1 MREQLVL
8 TCDLGTT
15 RLKVAAFTLRGGLVG
30 QTSRRNPEF
39 REGEHS
45 WQEADGWW
53 RDCMD
58 ATRQLLTEN
67 TIEPAQIIGIGLSGR
82 AGAAVFLDQEG
93 AVIEDPWLDHRHGR
107 ELQEIFAT
115 FDGIPNYA
123 ATLIAKS
130 NWLEANKPHL
140 ASEVIWRLY
149 AKDFLLFRMTGVAV
163 TDPASGPDG
172 EWDSGWLSAANIA
185 PDQVPAVK
193 LPWTIAGTLT
203 KVAARELGL
212 TEDTPV
218 AVGAHDGI
226 CANTGA
232 GAITEGTM
240 AITLGTNCV
249 ARMVMRQVPAGS
261 MRFYGYPQDLHVIG
275 GNALMAGRSL
285 DWFLDIAPD
294 VDKKEANRR
303 QLFRTMDHAIS
314 DMNPG
319 AGGVMFLPHLGG
331 QLSPTRRPKA
341 KALFYGMD
349 ANTTHATMYRA
360 VLEGVNMAIADVV
373 DQVVSWCG
381 APSRIGVTGS
391 GMQSEVWTHML
402 ADILGRPLELTD
414 VASEGRG
421 AAIFCATALGHYPSL
436 KDATANMVNV
446 TRTIEP
452 DEGNAHAYREL
463 RLRWQSL
470 QDLTRPLDGI

>member
-1 MREQLVL
+1 
-8 TCDLGTT
+8 
-15 RLKVAAFTLRGGLVG
+15 
-30 QTSRRNPEF
+30 
-39 REGEHS
+39 
-45 WQEADGWW
+45 
-53 RDCMD
+53 
-58 ATRQLLTEN
+58 
-67 TIEPAQIIGIGLSGR
+67 
-82 AGAAVFLDQEG
+82 
-93 AVIEDPWLDHRHGR
+93 
-107 ELQEIFAT
+107 
-115 FDGIPNYA
+115 
-123 ATLIAKS
+123 
-130 NWLEANKPHL
+130 
-140 ASEVIWRLY
+140 
-149 AKDFLLFRMTGVAV
+149 MTGVAV

-172 EWDSGWLSAANIA
+172 DWDSGWLAAADLA

-212 TEDTPV
+212 IEGTPV

-232 GAITEGTM
+232 GAISEGTM

-249 ARMVMRQVPAGS
+249 ARMVMRDVPAGS

-285 DWFLDIAPD
+285 DWFLDVFPNTVPDTAPD
-294 VDKKEANRR
+294 TVPDKGPDEHLTREANRR
-303 QLFRTMDHAIS
+303 QLFRTLDHAIG
-314 DMNPG
+314 DMKPG

-349 ANTTHATMYRA
+349 ANTTHAAMYRA
-360 VLEGVNMAIADVV
+360 VLEGVNLAIADVV

-381 APSRIGVTGS
+381 APSRIGITGS

-414 VASEGRG
+414 AASEGRG

-436 KDATANMVNV
+436 KDATVNMVNV

-452 DEGNAHAYREL
+452 DGHNALVYHEL

-470 QDLTRPLDGI
+470 QHLTAPLDGI